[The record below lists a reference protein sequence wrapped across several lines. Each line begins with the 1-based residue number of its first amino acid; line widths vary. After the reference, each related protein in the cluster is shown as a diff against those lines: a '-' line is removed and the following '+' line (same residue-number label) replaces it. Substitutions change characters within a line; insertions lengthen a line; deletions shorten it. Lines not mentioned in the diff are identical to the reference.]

1 MLHMIEHNSRGLTG
15 EAVIATAESTTAS
28 PLAVAIS
35 LAASPLAVAVS
46 LAASPLAVAISL
58 AASPPALAA
67 DAPSWNG
74 WYKLT
79 FHTDQKSGTSIAANQ
94 PETPYTASYKFSTDC
109 SSGQCVATV
118 LDGPTPKSNVAQ
130 STKFDWTGTQWS
142 RSGSWRWDC
151 QLGDGTITFDPAT
164 SITTYTPQPD
174 GSLTGTFQTT
184 INSGACQGTVSIPVT
199 ATPS

>member
-1 MLHMIEHNSRGLTG
+1 MLRMIEHRSRSMVSG
-15 EAVIATAESTTAS
+15 AVIAIALSMTAS
-28 PLAVAIS
+28 PLAIAIS
-35 LAASPLAVAVS
+35 LATPPLAA
-46 LAASPLAVAISL
+46 
-58 AASPPALAA
+58 AA
-67 DAPSWNG
+67 DAPNWNG

-79 FHTDQKSGTSIAANQ
+79 FHTDQKSGTSMAASQ
-94 PETPYTASYKFSTDC
+94 RETPYTASYEFSTDC

-142 RSGSWRWDC
+142 RTGSWRWDC

-174 GSLTGTFQTT
+174 GTLTGTFQTT
-184 INSGACQGTVSIPVT
+184 INGGACQGTVSIPVT